1 VKKTLQKTKTST
13 AALFGACLRLSL
25 VAFLGVAI
33 WFAIGFSAEAQTFRL
48 SHITTPASPWHKGAE
63 RFVELVSR
71 RTNGKVRIRIY
82 PGASLAGRSQKTELQ
97 MVRSGVIHIH
107 VVSPIILALFLDS
120 RFDVYDLPWLFPSHE
135 VAWRTLGGPL
145 GDLGKKW
152 LRKKGFVG
160 LAWGTNGFR
169 QLTNNKRPIRAP
181 KDLSRIKFRVAGT
194 RMYLRIFQLLG
205 GNAVTMNFG
214 EVFSSLQQGLIDG
227 QENPLSVIASSRLY
241 EVQKYLTLWNYSFD
255 PLILSMNASWFDRL
269 SPDLQKT
276 FQESAREAMIFQREL
291 VAKDDK
297 TLPDFLEKKGMKVV
311 RLTGVERSL
320 FRERVKS
327 IYKEWGPKLG
337 QSVMNLALSEV
348 RKAEKQTKREKRN
361 P

>member
-1 VKKTLQKTKTST
+1 MAFVRLGL
-13 AALFGACLRLSL
+13 AVLFGAALWLASWL
-25 VAFLGVAI
+25 P
-33 WFAIGFSAEAQTFRL
+33 AEAQTFRL
-48 SHITTPASPWHKGAE
+48 SHITAPASPWHKGAE
-63 RFVELVSR
+63 RFAELVSR
-71 RTNGKVRIRIY
+71 RTNGKIRIRIY

-135 VAWRTLGGPL
+135 VAWQALDGAL

-169 QLTNNKRPIRAP
+169 QLTNNKHPIRRP
-181 KDLSRIKFRVAGT
+181 EDLSLIKFRVAGT

-214 EVFSSLQQGLIDG
+214 EVFSSLQQGVIDG

-241 EVQKYLTLWNYSFD
+241 EVQKYLTIWDYSFD
-255 PLILSMNASWFDRL
+255 PLLLSMNASRFDRL
-269 SPDLQKT
+269 SADLQKI
-276 FQESAREAMIFQREL
+276 FQESAREAMDFQRKL
-291 VAKDDK
+291 VARDDK
-297 TLPDFLEKKGMKVV
+297 TLPNFLKNKGMKVA
-311 RLTGVERSL
+311 RLTGVERAM
-320 FRERVKS
+320 FRERVKP
-327 IYKEWGPKLG
+327 IYEEWRSKLG
-337 QSVMNLALSEV
+337 QSVMALAVSEV
-348 RKAEKQTKREKRN
+348 EKAEKKTEKEMSI